1 MGGSKRLPELL
12 RGVIL
17 SVMSLMEVQGVTDVE
32 EDFLGSERG
41 SKNLRKRVTTIG
53 DIYSL
58 SPNT

>member
-1 MGGSKRLPELL
+1 MESYYQ
-12 RGVIL
+12 
-17 SVMSLMEVQGVTDVE
+17 SLVEVQGVTDGE

-41 SKNLRKRVTTIG
+41 SKNLRKRVTAIG